1 MKAAD
6 TTKQKNERV
15 VRLKD
20 ELNKVLDLVV
30 HSRQA
35 LENELSGGIAQKA
48 QFIDKVFMSKLK
60 DLSSCYNT
68 LTDSRIRLDKAEAS
82 LEKDMTPEDEK
93 RAVTEYIMAMNA
105 RERGIF
111 LKSMVTKHND
121 ITLTGAT
128 MTGTE
133 VVDAD

>member
-1 MKAAD
+1 MKAD

-48 QFIDKVFMSKLK
+48 QFIDKVFVSKLK

-93 RAVTEYIMAMNA
+93 RAVTEYVMAMNA

-111 LKSMVTKHND
+111 LKAMITKHND

>member
-1 MKAAD
+1 MKAD

-48 QFIDKVFMSKLK
+48 QFIDKVFVSKLK

-93 RAVTEYIMAMNA
+93 RAVTEYIMAMNG

-111 LKSMVTKHND
+111 LKSMITKHNE
-121 ITLTGAT
+121 ITTLGAT
-128 MTGTE
+128 MAGTE
-133 VVDAD
+133 VIGAD

>member
-111 LKSMVTKHND
+111 LKSMVTKHNN

>member
-1 MKAAD
+1 M
-6 TTKQKNERV
+6 TKQKNERV

-48 QFIDKVFMSKLK
+48 QFIDKVFVSKLK

-111 LKSMVTKHND
+111 LKSMITKHND
-121 ITLTGAT
+121 ITIGGPV
-128 MTGTE
+128 MKGVE